1 MQIVVKN
8 KDTLL
13 FDEFKFKCSL
23 GKKGTTLNKIEGD
36 LKTPKGTYSIGS
48 LFYRKDKVV
57 RFSTKLKKIPIKK
70 NMYWCNDINS
80 KYYNKLITSPK
91 KGKHEKMFRDDGKY
105 DLIIIINYNTKKI
118 IKKKGSAIFLHLT
131 SDYKKT
137 EGCVAIKRKDML
149 VLLRLVNK
157 KTKIKIN

>member
-1 MQIVVKN
+1 MQIVLKN

-13 FDEFKFKCSL
+13 LDEFKFKCSS
-23 GKKGTTLNKIEGD
+23 GKEGATFNKTEGD
-36 LKTPKGTYSIGS
+36 LKTPRGTYSLGP
-48 LFYRKDKVV
+48 LFYRKDKIIKI
-57 RFSTKLKKIPIKK
+57 STKLNKVPIKK

-80 KYYNKLITSPK
+80 KYYNQLIPSPK
-91 KGKHEKMFRDDGKY
+91 KGKHEKMFRGDGKY

-137 EGCVAIKRKDML
+137 EGCVAIKKTDML
-149 VLLRLVNK
+149 VLLKLVNN
-157 KTKIKIN
+157 KTKININ

>member
-1 MQIVVKN
+1 MQIIIKN

-13 FDEFKFKCSL
+13 LDEFKFKCSV
-23 GKKGTTLNKIEGD
+23 GKNGTTFNKIEGD

-91 KGKHEKMFRDDGKY
+91 KGKHEKMFRGDGKY

-118 IKKKGSAIFLHLT
+118 IKRKGSAIFLHLT

-137 EGCVAIKRKDML
+137 EGCVAIKKTDML
-149 VLLRLVNK
+149 VLLKLINN
-157 KTKIKIN
+157 KTKININ

>member
-13 FDEFKFKCSL
+13 LDEFKFKCSL
-23 GKKGTTLNKIEGD
+23 GKRGTTFNKIEGD

-48 LFYRKDKVV
+48 LFYRKDKIV

-91 KGKHEKMFRDDGKY
+91 KGKHEKMFRNDSKY

-118 IKKKGSAIFLHLT
+118 IKNKGSAIFLHLT

-137 EGCVAIKRKDML
+137 EGCVAIKKTDML
-149 VLLRLVNK
+149 VLLKLVNN
-157 KTKIKIN
+157 KTKININ

>member
-1 MQIVVKN
+1 MQIIVKN

-13 FDEFKFKCSL
+13 LDEFKFKCSL
-23 GKKGTTLNKIEGD
+23 GKRGTTFNKIEGD
-36 LKTPKGTYSIGS
+36 LKTPKGNYSIGS

-91 KGKHEKMFRDDGKY
+91 KGKHEKMFRGDGKY

-118 IKKKGSAIFLHLT
+118 IKNKGSAIFLHLT

-137 EGCVAIKRKDML
+137 EGCVAIKKTDML
-149 VLLRLVNK
+149 VLLKLVNN
-157 KTKIKIN
+157 KTKININ

>member
-23 GKKGTTLNKIEGD
+23 GKKGTTFNKIEGD

-137 EGCVAIKRKDML
+137 EGCVAIKKTDML
-149 VLLRLVNK
+149 VLLKLINN
-157 KTKIKIN
+157 KTKININ

>member
-1 MQIVVKN
+1 MQIIVKN

-13 FDEFKFKCSL
+13 LDEFKFKCSL
-23 GKKGTTLNKIEGD
+23 GKKGTTFNKIEGD

-48 LFYRKDKVV
+48 VFYRKDKIV

-131 SDYKKT
+131 NDYKKT
-137 EGCVAIKRKDML
+137 EGCVAIKKTDML
-149 VLLRLVNK
+149 VLLKLINN
-157 KTKIKIN
+157 KTKININ

>member
-23 GKKGTTLNKIEGD
+23 GKKGTTFNKIEGD
-36 LKTPKGTYSIGS
+36 LKTPKGIYSIGS

-137 EGCVAIKRKDML
+137 EGCVAIKKTDML
-149 VLLRLVNK
+149 VLLKLINN
-157 KTKIKIN
+157 KTKININ

>member
-1 MQIVVKN
+1 MQIIVKN

-13 FDEFKFKCSL
+13 LDEFKFKCSL
-23 GKKGTTLNKIEGD
+23 GKKGSTFNKIEGD

-48 LFYRKDKVV
+48 VFYRKDKIV

-137 EGCVAIKRKDML
+137 EGCVAIKKTDML
-149 VLLRLVNK
+149 VLLKLVNN
-157 KTKIKIN
+157 KTKININ

>member
-13 FDEFKFKCSL
+13 LDEFKFKCSL
-23 GKKGTTLNKIEGD
+23 GKKGTTFNKIEGD

-57 RFSTKLKKIPIKK
+57 RLSTKLKKIPIKK

-137 EGCVAIKRKDML
+137 EGCVAIKKTDML
-149 VLLRLVNK
+149 VLLKLINN
-157 KTKIKIN
+157 KTKININ